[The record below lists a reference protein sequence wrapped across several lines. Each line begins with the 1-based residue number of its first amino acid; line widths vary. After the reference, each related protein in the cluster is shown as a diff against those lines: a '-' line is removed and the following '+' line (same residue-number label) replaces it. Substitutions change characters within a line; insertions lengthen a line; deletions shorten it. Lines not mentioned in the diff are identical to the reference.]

1 MRPCE
6 TCLCIKGD
14 RVISEPE
21 KACPLWKYCQGE
33 KAKKSTGWM
42 KREAVVNLMETMT
55 TEAFETQMLCLRPT
69 SHGLVLHNFIQ
80 DFATSIDL
88 NKGNFMLWAYQP
100 DLPVYA
106 FHDPCENHKSAMLLV
121 QVFNGRVFGF
131 DEIIHEDGPTLSK
144 VKMDLDTLC
153 RTKGYGTPKA
163 IIVDPRRTDIVKQWR
178 EGNPNGEGMNKSF
191 NAVVP
196 TMRNGMDEI
205 EAGLE
210 LLRSYVRNGLGDV
223 RFYLNPKTCP
233 KHVTALTQ
241 NSYRLNKSN
250 ELIEGAK
257 QEAKFKDEVDEVRY
271 GIIYLHQQVIRADIS
286 GFSF

>member
-1 MRPCE
+1 
-6 TCLCIKGD
+6 
-14 RVISEPE
+14 
-21 KACPLWKYCQGE
+21 
-33 KAKKSTGWM
+33 M

-69 SHGLVLHNFIQ
+69 SHGLVLHNFVQ
-80 DFATSIDL
+80 DYATSLDL
-88 NKGNFMLWAYQP
+88 NKGNFMLWTYQP
-100 DLPVYA
+100 DLPVYV
-106 FHDPCENHKSAMLLV
+106 FHDPAENHRSALLFV

-131 DEIIHEDGPTLSK
+131 DEIVLDDGPTISK
-144 VKMDLDTLC
+144 IKMDVDALC
-153 RTKGYGTPKA
+153 KTKGYSTPKA

-178 EGNPNGEGMNKSF
+178 EGNPAGEGANKSF

-196 TMRNGMDEI
+196 VMRNGMDEI

-210 LLRSYVRNGLGDV
+210 LLRSYVRNGLGEV

-241 NSYRLNKSN
+241 NSYKLNKSN

-257 QEAKFKDEVDEVRY
+257 QEAKYKDEVDEVRY
-271 GIIYLHQQVIRADIS
+271 GIIYLHQQVIRTDIS